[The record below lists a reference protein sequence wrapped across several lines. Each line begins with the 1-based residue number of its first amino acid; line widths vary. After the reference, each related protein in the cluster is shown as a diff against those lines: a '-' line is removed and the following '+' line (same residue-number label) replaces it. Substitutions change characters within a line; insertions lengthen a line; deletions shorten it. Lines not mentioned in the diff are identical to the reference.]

1 MERRE
6 DWREW
11 GEAGRSLRWAREVA
25 IRRTGASLEAIASL
39 LGASLDTP
47 WSLPAVSLS
56 PAPRSERDKKFELAE
71 IRCQQRGISVGR
83 GGRQERGN
91 GGRKVGLE

>member
-39 LGASLDTP
+39 LGASLLSRCHRLHALKGTK
-47 WSLPAVSLS
+47 SLS
-56 PAPRSERDKKFELAE
+56 WRRLGVSSGVLVSAGE
-71 IRCQQRGISVGR
+71 
-83 GGRQERGN
+83 GGRRGEMGEERW
-91 GGRKVGLE
+91 GLE